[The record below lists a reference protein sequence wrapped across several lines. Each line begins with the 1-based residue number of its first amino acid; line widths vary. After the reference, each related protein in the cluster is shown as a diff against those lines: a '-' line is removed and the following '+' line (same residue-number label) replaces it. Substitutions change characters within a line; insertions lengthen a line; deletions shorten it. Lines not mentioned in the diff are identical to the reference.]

1 MCKQKERIHVATHHR
16 KPPPC
21 FAKTAGR
28 ENPTEPGA
36 PGPVLGQWTWQL
48 SPWHSQRTPAA
59 VPMTLTVFVR
69 QQGRREDLRW
79 VGRWFNRQEADPAIP
94 DALPGFV
101 YLALWYFSLAVN
113 FLYQGRG
120 GEKRLLFFNKPWE
133 RNTRKTPRP
142 QHFGF
147 TSSQLSATQ
156 QLRILTT
163 TCWRDSDGKSQSVS
177 RGESA
182 ARYSG
187 R

>member
-28 ENPTEPGA
+28 ENPTEPGRA
-36 PGPVLGQWTWQL
+36 GASAGPV
-48 SPWHSQRTPAA
+48 HPAA

-101 YLALWYFSLAVN
+101 YLAL
-113 FLYQGRG
+113 
-120 GEKRLLFFNKPWE
+120 
-133 RNTRKTPRP
+133 
-142 QHFGF
+142 
-147 TSSQLSATQ
+147 
-156 QLRILTT
+156 
-163 TCWRDSDGKSQSVS
+163 
-177 RGESA
+177 
-182 ARYSG
+182 
-187 R
+187 

>member
-1 MCKQKERIHVATHHR
+1 MLELGNVQTKGENPRGYSPQKTSTLLR
-16 KPPPC
+16 KDRRKGKPHW
-21 FAKTAGR
+21 AGR
-28 ENPTEPGA
+28 AGA
-36 PGPVLGQWTWQL
+36 SAGPV
-48 SPWHSQRTPAA
+48 HPAA

-69 QQGRREDLRW
+69 QQGRREDLWW